1 MNWCCVSCCRWPDDG
16 LRSWGVSDRRDRPL
30 SRCHRGSRQDGPQR
44 FGVAGGDGAGAAG
57 TRYGTPGGAG
67 RDAPSVLRADA
78 QQRTGAHLGDR
89 AVRTAFRRALLIAAL
104 ALALVGCQM
113 SHEADADPDE
123 FMLGQEFV
131 LGGGQ
136 EAAFSGNDLSVRFSE
151 LLEDSRC
158 PTEVECFW
166 TGQARIAVIVQ
177 PTGRP
182 STTAYFNTNPA
193 PGENVQTVRCRR
205 LLRRVEIARPVSA
218 HARRSDRASRTT
230 GRRCSWVAKPARSR
244 RARRRARRGRRR

>member
-1 MNWCCVSCCRWPDDG
+1 M
-16 LRSWGVSDRRDRPL
+16 
-30 SRCHRGSRQDGPQR
+30 
-44 FGVAGGDGAGAAG
+44 
-57 TRYGTPGGAG
+57 
-67 RDAPSVLRADA
+67 
-78 QQRTGAHLGDR
+78 
-89 AVRTAFRRALLIAAL
+89 RTAFRRALLIAAL

-113 SHEADADPDE
+113 SHEADADSDE
-123 FMLGQEFV
+123 FTLGQEFV

-136 EAAFSGNDLSVRFSE
+136 EAAFNGNDLSVRFSE

-193 PGENVQTVRCRR
+193 PGENVNTVRAGDYSVELKSLDPYPRTPDDPITFEDYR
-205 LLRRVEIARPVSA
+205 ATLLV
-218 HARRSDRASRTT
+218 
-230 GRRCSWVAKPARSR
+230 GR
-244 RARRRARRGRRR
+244 

>member
-1 MNWCCVSCCRWPDDG
+1 M
-16 LRSWGVSDRRDRPL
+16 
-30 SRCHRGSRQDGPQR
+30 
-44 FGVAGGDGAGAAG
+44 
-57 TRYGTPGGAG
+57 
-67 RDAPSVLRADA
+67 
-78 QQRTGAHLGDR
+78 RT
-89 AVRTAFRRALLIAAL
+89 VFRRALLVAAL

-113 SHEADADPDE
+113 SREADADPDE
-123 FMLGQEFV
+123 FTLGQEFV

-193 PGENVQTVRCRR
+193 PGENVQTVRAGDYS
-205 LLRRVEIARPVSA
+205 VELTSSSNRTRA
-218 HARRSDRASRTT
+218 HPTIRSPSRTT
-230 GRRCSWVAKPARSR
+230 GRRCSWVAR
-244 RARRRARRGRRR
+244 